1 MPILIGAHPGGR
13 NSFAVCALWWTGR
26 LPAGVV
32 GVRSYSGV
40 DAVCKDIM
48 GVFGEWGELTA
59 AGIDAPLTWSGTP
72 NGWRPCDLA
81 VKDLTPDWA
90 PSNWHRAPNQLPGT
104 IGVQGP
110 ALTWAMA
117 AEAKRGTLPEHQ
129 VFETNPRVSLAR
141 ITPDN
146 RAGVIGYRKR
156 ETASPARKKHVEK
169 LAERLT
175 DAGMVKYEVPPPVT
189 ADELDALI
197 SALSVL
203 AISFPEC
210 GILSR
215 SLEGG
220 EIRPVGKRSL
230 VILDGLP

>member
-13 NSFAVCALWWTGR
+13 NSFAVTALFWTGR
-26 LPAGVV
+26 LPCMVV

-48 GVFGEWGELTA
+48 GVFGEWGEMTA

-72 NGWRPCDLA
+72 NGWRACDLA
-81 VKDLTPDWA
+81 LKELTPEWA
-90 PSNWHRAPNQLPGT
+90 PKTWNRAPNALPGT
-104 IGVQGP
+104 VGVQGP

-129 VFETNPRVSLAR
+129 VYETNPRLSLAR
-141 ITPDN
+141 INPDN
-146 RAGVIGYRKR
+146 RAAVLGYRKR
-156 ETASPARKKHVEK
+156 ETAAPARKKHVEK
-169 LAERLT
+169 LAERFS
-175 DAGMVKYEVPPPVT
+175 DAGVVKYEVNPPAT
-189 ADELDALI
+189 ADELDALVSAV
-197 SALSVL
+197 SALAV
-203 AISFPEC
+203 AFPEC
-210 GILSR
+210 GVLAR
-215 SLEGG
+215 TLEGG